1 QDGKMQMTLPDEELD
16 VRVSIVPITKREKA
30 VLRLLSSKSRQLTL
44 TDLGMKENDLKKVQ
58 DGFVKPYGMI
68 LATGPTG
75 SGKTTTIYA
84 ILKIL
89 NTRDINIASIEDP
102 VEYDIAGINQ
112 IQVNPKTNLTFANG
126 LRSILRQDP
135 NVIFVGEIR
144 DAETADIAVNSAM
157 TGHLVL
163 STLHTNDAATTLP
176 RLMDMNIEPY
186 LVSSTVSVIVAQ
198 RLIRKICEK
207 CRVSVTQTAED
218 LRKHI
223 SRDLINKFFGDK
235 KELRLYQGKG
245 CPICQQTGYAG
256 RVGIFEVLVIS
267 PAIKELINAK
277 ADAAII
283 AQKGKEEGMKT
294 MLEDGLEKVAAG
306 ITTIEEILRASK
318 E

>member
-1 QDGKMQMTLPDEELD
+1 M
-16 VRVSIVPITKREKA
+16 
-30 VLRLLSSKSRQLTL
+30 
-44 TDLGMKENDLKKVQ
+44 
-58 DGFVKPYGMI
+58 
-68 LATGPTG
+68 
-75 SGKTTTIYA
+75 
-84 ILKIL
+84 
-89 NTRDINIASIEDP
+89 
-102 VEYDIAGINQ
+102 
-112 IQVNPKTNLTFANG
+112 
-126 LRSILRQDP
+126 RQDP
-135 NVIFVGEIR
+135 NVILVGEIR